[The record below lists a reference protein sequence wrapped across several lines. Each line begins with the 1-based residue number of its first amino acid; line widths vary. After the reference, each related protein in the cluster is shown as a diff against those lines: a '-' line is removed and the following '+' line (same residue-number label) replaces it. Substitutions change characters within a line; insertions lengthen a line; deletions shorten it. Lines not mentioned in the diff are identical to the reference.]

1 MNKSP
6 IYQLQLGV
14 RYTHKQ
20 VGYSIMVVSIEG
32 ETCTV
37 KRLNGIE
44 EKLVSGIRVN
54 QIINNYY
61 QIV

>member
-1 MNKSP
+1 
-6 IYQLQLGV
+6 
-14 RYTHKQ
+14 
-20 VGYSIMVVSIEG
+20 MVVSIEG

-37 KRLNGIE
+37 KRLNGLE